1 MEDTKKLLVEYR
13 SLMGLDDAASVARKE
28 EIAELL
34 KKSATAGTQEQ
45 AREFVKDNLA
55 RIDSDMAV
63 LRHKIDSES
72 YGLLPL
78 SYIAKRYF
86 GKSAAWLSQRL
97 NGTPVR
103 GHVYTL
109 NDEQKSTFNNALQEI
124 GDRIASLRLA

>member
-1 MEDTKKLLVEYR
+1 MEDTKKLLAEYR

>member
-1 MEDTKKLLVEYR
+1 MEDTKKLLAEYR

-34 KKSATAGTQEQ
+34 KKSATAETQEQ
-45 AREFVKDNLA
+45 AKEFVKDNLA

>member
-1 MEDTKKLLVEYR
+1 MEDTKKLLAEYR

-109 NDEQKSTFNNALQEI
+109 NDEQKSTSNNALQEI

>member
-1 MEDTKKLLVEYR
+1 MEDTKKLLAEYR

-45 AREFVKDNLA
+45 TREFVKDNLA

>member
-1 MEDTKKLLVEYR
+1 MEDTKKLLAEYR

-55 RIDSDMAV
+55 RIDADMAV

-124 GDRIASLRLA
+124 GERIASLRLA